1 MSGSRAVL
9 LQRLLSKKDEW
20 IHAFW
25 RRHWLVLGVF
35 AVTLLADALTTIG
48 FMIKDGIDCE
58 LNPFVLGCAQLLGP
72 VFGPLAAAMHKGWSA
87 ILIGLYYEKY
97 ARYLFTSAASIYLF
111 ATCYNLWAFELF
123 TRGVI
128 SMRWLLF

>member
-48 FMIKDGIDCE
+48 FMIKDGIDCRIV
-58 LNPFVLGCAQLLGP
+58 PLGIIRLIVNSILRLSGTPNAQQ
-72 VFGPLAAAMHKGWSA
+72 S
-87 ILIGLYYEKY
+87 
-97 ARYLFTSAASIYLF
+97 
-111 ATCYNLWAFELF
+111 
-123 TRGVI
+123 
-128 SMRWLLF
+128 